1 MRFPEDDEMDLEQ
14 ELAQA
19 EESMDMMSRDFRNM
33 GERRN
38 HLRKQIAKR
47 QLDPATAKMVELAQ
61 NAGHALGANEALA
74 NRIKFLEKRIAVRD
88 EEIER
93 TSDRDEWKARA
104 EAAEL
109 KLKRK
114 RR

>member
-1 MRFPEDDEMDLEQ
+1 MRFPEDDEMELEQ

-19 EESMDMMSRDFRNM
+19 EESMDMMSRDFRSM

-38 HLRKQIAKR
+38 HLRKQISKR
-47 QLDPATAKMVELAQ
+47 QLDPTVSKIVELAQ
-61 NAGHALGANEALA
+61 NAGHALGANEALG
-74 NRIKFLEKRIAVRD
+74 NRIEFLEKRIEVRD
-88 EEIER
+88 KWINDH
-93 TSDRDEWKARA
+93 SDYNEWKNRA

>member
-1 MRFPEDDEMDLEQ
+1 MQFPEDDEMNLEQ
-14 ELAQA
+14 ELSQA
-19 EESMDMMSRDFRNM
+19 EDSMDMMSRDFRQM

-47 QLDPATAKMVELAQ
+47 QLDPAVAKIVELAQ

-74 NRIKFLEKRIAVRD
+74 NRIKFLERRIEVRD
-88 EEIER
+88 KELDR

-114 RR
+114 RK

>member
-19 EESMDMMSRDFRNM
+19 EDSMDMMARDMRAM
-33 GERRN
+33 DGRRN
-38 HLRKQIAKR
+38 HLRKQISKR
-47 QLDPATAKMVELAQ
+47 QLDPTVSKIVELAQ
-61 NAGHALGANEALA
+61 NAGHALGANEALG
-74 NRIKFLEKRIAVRD
+74 NRIKFLERRIEVRD
-88 EEIER
+88 KELER
-93 TSDRDEWKARA
+93 TRDRDEWKARA